1 MKEIR
6 PARPSPRIEDG
17 VICWYEG
24 DEFEIGFDLSL
35 TDADGEPIILDDR
48 DTVTVE
54 IRKWRGEAIKGFSLP
69 GSNYITLVFN
79 KETTSL
85 FKKGD
90 YFYDIRITGA
100 YKTTI
105 VNDCRICV
113 E

>member
-1 MKEIR
+1 MREIR

-69 GSNYITLVFN
+69 GSNYITLVFD
-79 KETTSL
+79 KETTAL
-85 FKKGD
+85 FPKGS
-90 YFYDIRITGA
+90 YFYDISIDGTYR
-100 YKTTI
+100 TTV
-105 VNDCRICV
+105 VNDNRIIV